1 MVREICR
8 VAAPAGSA
16 LTVTAS
22 SLLNLME
29 RMYQEQIVFQETGGT
44 HGVALA
50 TPEGA
55 WFLLAED
62 VGRHNAMDKVIGR
75 ARFQGRDLSRMVV
88 LLSGRISLPGGDSQ
102 AEGGKGMARIL
113 LIMSMIG
120 SLFMAANVAAET
132 RIKCASTTST
142 QNSGLFDYLLPIF
155 EKKTGI
161 KVDVV
166 AVGTGAAI
174 EIGKR
179 GDADVVMV
187 HAKQQ
192 ELKAVEAGAFVNRH
206 DLMYNDFVII
216 GPAND
221 PLKIKGMKTAAD
233 AFKKISGQKAE
244 FVSRGDK
251 SGTNTKELA
260 LWKTAGIDPK
270 GQKWYLE
277 VGQGMEKT
285 QRIANE
291 KRAFT
296 LTDRGTW
303 LATKDKLEMVVVLE
317 GDPVLFNQYGV
328 MAVHPG
334 KHKQVKYKEAMAFV
348 DWLISP
354 EGQKAIGDFK
364 DKSGN
369 QLFTPNAK

>member
-1 MVREICR
+1 
-8 VAAPAGSA
+8 
-16 LTVTAS
+16 
-22 SLLNLME
+22 
-29 RMYQEQIVFQETGGT
+29 
-44 HGVALA
+44 
-50 TPEGA
+50 
-55 WFLLAED
+55 
-62 VGRHNAMDKVIGR
+62 
-75 ARFQGRDLSRMVV
+75 
-88 LLSGRISLPGGDSQ
+88 
-102 AEGGKGMARIL
+102 MARIL
-113 LIMSMIG
+113 LITSLIG
-120 SLFMAANVAAET
+120 ALFIAANVAAAT

-179 GDADVVMV
+179 GDADMVMV
-187 HAKQQ
+187 HAKDQ
-192 ELKAVEAGAFVNRH
+192 ELKAVQEGAFVNRH
-206 DLMYNDFVII
+206 DLMYNDFVVI

-221 PLKIKGMKTAAD
+221 PLKIKGMKSAVD
-233 AFKKISGQKAE
+233 AFKKISAQGAM

-260 LWKTAGIDPK
+260 IWKTAGIDPK

-291 KRAFT
+291 KRAYT

-303 LATKDKLEMVVVLE
+303 LATKDKDKLEMVVVLE

-328 MAVHPG
+328 MAVNPE
-334 KHKQVKYKEAMAFV
+334 KYKQVKYKEAMVFV

-354 EGQKAIGDFK
+354 EGQKTIGDFK
-364 DKSGN
+364 DKHGN
-369 QLFTPNAK
+369 RLFIPNAK